1 MLNNL
6 LFYAEWAKTT
16 KKEAYPPNEPEVDA
30 KIDGVDD
37 TALPKTPCV
46 YLRWMWVF
54 VNYYCICLFLSLS
67 AAPFYNSINLVT

>member
-37 TALPKTPCV
+37 TALPKTPDV
-46 YLRWMWVF
+46 YLSWISVF
-54 VNYYCICLFLSLS
+54 EIYYCICLFLSLS
-67 AAPFYNSINLVT
+67 AAPFYKSINLAT